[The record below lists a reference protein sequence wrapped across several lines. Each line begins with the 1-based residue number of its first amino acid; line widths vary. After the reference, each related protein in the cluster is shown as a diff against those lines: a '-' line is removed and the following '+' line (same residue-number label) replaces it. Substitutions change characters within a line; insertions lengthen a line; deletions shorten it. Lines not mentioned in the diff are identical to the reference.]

1 MFARSV
7 RSKGASVQSNPDDS
21 GLNDGSMIRGLIA
34 WALKQR
40 FVLAVLSLIMVGV
53 GIFGLRSLSVDAF
66 PDVTNVQ
73 VQIATE
79 APGRP
84 PNEVERLITTPIE
97 ISMRGIPG
105 LTEMRSLNRNGV
117 SLITLVFTDSTDV
130 YFARQLVLERL
141 IEANQRLPS
150 GISPVLGPVS
160 TGLGEV
166 YQYTLEHPNDGKRA
180 LTVKELRERRD
191 IQDWV
196 VRPQLR
202 SVQGV
207 AEINSQGGFVK
218 QYQVIANPDR
228 LRYYG
233 FTIADLYGAVARNN
247 ANSSGGALPVKAEQ
261 FLIRGVGLIAG
272 EDDIRNI
279 VLKEV
284 RGIPVYVKDV
294 AEVRI
299 GEEVRRGAIL
309 KNGDTEAV
317 AGIVMMQRGGNAREV
332 VTRIKAKVNEIN
344 QSLPGGLKIVP
355 FYDRTDLVN
364 AALLTVGKVL
374 AEGVILVVIVLFIFL
389 GDVRSSLI
397 VVCNLVLTPLLTFL
411 VMGEMGIS
419 ANLMSLGGLA
429 IAIGLMVD
437 GAVVVVENAFASLG
451 HAKQGGHATTA
462 SERQALILQAAGNVG
477 KPVLYG
483 IGIIIL
489 VFLPLLSLQGMEGK
503 MFGPLAMTIAI
514 ALAISLVLSFT
525 LTPVLCSYWLRGG
538 SEEDTWLL
546 RHLKRPYMKLL
557 DFSLSSGRSVIVTAV
572 GLLLAAL
579 ACLPL
584 LGTSFIPTM
593 QEGSL
598 TPVIV
603 RVPKISLDESLKLEA
618 EAMKAI
624 VEVPGVKLAMSRL
637 GGGESPADPGQPHES
652 DPIVTLKPKSE
663 WPKGWTQD
671 DIANA
676 IREKLKFLPGVEVS
690 ISQPIAARVDEMVS
704 GVRSQVAIKIF
715 GDDFEQLRA
724 TADAIARVLS
734 QMTGTTD
741 LRIERVTGQN
751 YLNIQINRAAIA
763 RLGMNVED
771 VNEMIETAIRGRVA
785 TTVFEGERRY
795 ELLLR
800 YPEAN
805 RDRIE
810 AISNLLLRSAGGAL
824 VALKDVAEIKLV
836 DGPPQISRDDG
847 RRRLVVGANVQG
859 RDLGG
864 YVAQAQAKIAAE
876 VKLPS
881 GYSLEWGGQFKNMER
896 ALKRLSLIIPLTIAA
911 IFFLLFLLFDSARYA
926 AMIITVLPLAAI
938 GGVFGLLISGE
949 YLSVPA
955 AVGFINLWGIAV
967 LNGVVL
973 VSQFRDLLMAGKSL
987 PEAIREGCEHRF
999 RPVMMTATVAMLAL
1013 IPMLFSSGPGSEVT
1027 RPLAVVVIGG
1037 LITSTSL
1044 TLLVLPV
1051 LFRIFGQRSVVEPD
1065 PARSPVNAMSSGGA
1079 SPGEPKSGDLQS
1091 GSPSKNSTTPV
1102 SSEYSA
1108 PTTTSPSF

>member
-1 MFARSV
+1 
-7 RSKGASVQSNPDDS
+7 
-21 GLNDGSMIRGLIA
+21 MIRSLIA
-34 WALKQR
+34 WALRQR
-40 FVLAVLSLIMVGV
+40 FVLAVVMLIMAFVGV
-53 GIFGLRSLSVDAF
+53 FGLRSLSVDAF

-84 PNEVERLITTPIE
+84 PAEVERLITVPIE

-141 IEANQRLPS
+141 IEAAQRLPS
-150 GISPVLGPVS
+150 GVAPVLGPVS

-166 YQYTLEHPNDGKRA
+166 YQYTLEHPSDGKWA
-180 LTVKELRERRD
+180 LSVAELRARRE

-196 VRPQLR
+196 VRPMLR

-218 QYQVIANPDR
+218 QYQVIANPER

-233 FTIADLYGAVARNN
+233 FTVRDLHGAIARNN
-247 ANSSGGALPVKAEQ
+247 ANSSGGTMPAKAEQ
-261 FLIRGVGLIAG
+261 FLIRGEGLIASI
-272 EDDIRNI
+272 DDIRNI

-284 RGIPVYVKDV
+284 NGIPVYVKDV
-294 AEVRI
+294 AEVRL
-299 GEEVRRGAIL
+299 GEEVRRGAII
-309 KNGDTEAV
+309 KDGYTEAV
-317 AGIVMMQRGGNAREV
+317 AGIILMQRGGNAREV
-332 VTRIKAKVNEIN
+332 VTRIKAKVKDIN
-344 QSLPGGLKIVP
+344 DRNQLPNGLKIVP

-364 AALLTVGKVL
+364 SALLTVGKVL

-397 VVCNLVLTPLLTFL
+397 VVCTLILTPLLTFL
-411 VMGEMGIS
+411 VMGEMDIS

-437 GAVVVVENAFASLG
+437 GAVVVVENAFARLG
-451 HAKQGGHATTA
+451 HAKDATP
-462 SERQALILQAAGNVG
+462 RQRQTLILQAATDVG

-483 IGIIIL
+483 VGIIIL

-503 MFGPLAMTIAI
+503 MFGPLALTIAI

-538 SEEDTWLL
+538 SEEDTWLI
-546 RHLKRPYMKLL
+546 RVLKKPYLSLL
-557 DFSLSSGRSVIVTAV
+557 SACLANPKKVIAAAV
-572 GLLLAAL
+572 ALLLSAL
-579 ACLPL
+579 ACIPL
-584 LGTSFIPTM
+584 LGTAFIPTM

-603 RVPKISLDESLKLEA
+603 RVPKISLEESLKLES
-618 EAMKAI
+618 EAMAAI
-624 VEVPGVKLAMSRL
+624 ATVPGVKLVMSRL
-637 GGGESPADPGQPHES
+637 GGGESPSDPGQPHES
-652 DPIVTLKPKSE
+652 DPIVTLKPKKD
-663 WPKGWTQD
+663 WPQGWTQD

-676 IREKLKFLPGVEVS
+676 IRDKLKFLPGVEVS

-704 GVRSQVAIKIF
+704 GVRSQVAVKIF
-715 GDDFEQLRA
+715 GDDFEQLRL

-734 QMTGTTD
+734 GMKGTTD

-751 YLNIQINRAAIA
+751 YLNIQINRSAIA
-763 RLGMNVED
+763 RLGINVED
-771 VNEMIETAIRGRVA
+771 VNELIETAVRGRVA

-795 ELLLR
+795 ELAVR
-800 YPEAN
+800 YPEEY
-805 RDRIE
+805 RDRVE
-810 AISNLLLRSAGGAL
+810 AISNILLRSPGGAL
-824 VALKDVAEIKLV
+824 VALKDVAEIRLV
-836 DGPPQISRDDG
+836 DGPPQVSRDDG
-847 RRRLVVGANVQG
+847 RRRLVVGANVLA

-864 YVAQAQAKIAAE
+864 YVAEAQSKIAAE
-876 VKLPS
+876 VRLPT
-881 GYSLEWGGQFKNMER
+881 GYALEWGGQFKNMER

-911 IFFLLFLLFDSARYA
+911 IFFLLFMLFDSARYA
-926 AMIITVLPLAAI
+926 VLIITVLPLAAI
-938 GGVFGLLISGE
+938 GGVFGLLVASE

-973 VSQFRDLLMAGKSL
+973 VSQFRELMNAGHGLVQSVT
-987 PEAIREGCEHRF
+987 EGCEHRF

-1013 IPMLFSSGPGSEVT
+1013 IPMLFSTGPGSEVT
-1027 RPLAVVVIGG
+1027 RPLAIVVIGG

-1051 LFRIFGQRSVVEPD
+1051 LFSLFSERKGADLVSEPA
-1065 PARSPVNAMSSGGA
+1065 PASGGR
-1079 SPGEPKSGDLQS
+1079 
-1091 GSPSKNSTTPV
+1091 
-1102 SSEYSA
+1102 
-1108 PTTTSPSF
+1108 

>member
-1 MFARSV
+1 
-7 RSKGASVQSNPDDS
+7 
-21 GLNDGSMIRGLIA
+21 MIRSLIA
-34 WALKQR
+34 WSLKQR
-40 FVLAVLSLIMVGV
+40 FVLTVVMLIMALIS
-53 GIFGLRSLSVDAF
+53 IFSLRSLSVDAF

-73 VQIATE
+73 VQVATE

-84 PNEVERLITTPIE
+84 PGEVERLITVPIE
-97 ISMRGIPG
+97 ITMRGLPG
-105 LTEMRSLNRNGV
+105 LTEMRSLNRNGL

-141 IEANQRLPS
+141 IEAGQRLPE
-150 GISPVLGPVS
+150 GVSPVLGPVS

-166 YQYTLEHPNDGKRA
+166 YQYTLEHPDDGKRA
-180 LTVKELRERRD
+180 LSVQELRDRRD
-191 IQDWV
+191 IQDWI
-196 VRPQLR
+196 VRPMLR

-207 AEINSQGGFVK
+207 AEINSQGGFTK
-218 QYQVIANPDR
+218 QYQVIANPER

-233 FTIADLYGAVARNN
+233 FTVRDVYSAIARNN
-247 ANSSGGALPVKAEQ
+247 ANSSGGALPARAEQ
-261 FLIRGVGLIAG
+261 YLIRGTGLITSI
-272 EDDIRNI
+272 DDIGNI

-294 AEVRI
+294 AEVRL
-299 GEEVRRGAIL
+299 GEEVRRGAII
-309 KNGDTEAV
+309 KDGYTEAV
-317 AGIVMMQRGGNAREV
+317 AGIMMMQRGGNAREV
-332 VTRIKAKVNEIN
+332 VTRIKAKVKEIN
-344 QSLPGGLKIVP
+344 SKGTLPNGLKIVP
-355 FYDRTDLVN
+355 FYDRTELVN
-364 AALLTVGKVL
+364 SALLTVGKVL
-374 AEGVILVVIVLFIFL
+374 AEGVILVIIVLFVFL

-397 VVCNLVLTPLLTFL
+397 VVCTLILTPLFTFL
-411 VMGEMGIS
+411 VMGEMEIS

-437 GAVVVVENAFASLG
+437 GAVVVVENAFSKLG
-451 HAKQGGHATTA
+451 HAKNATAARRTA
-462 SERQALILQAAGNVG
+462 LVLQAAADVG

-503 MFGPLAMTIAI
+503 MFGPLALTIAI
-514 ALAISLVLSFT
+514 AMAISLVLSFT

-538 SEEDTWLL
+538 AEEDTWLL
-546 RHLKRPYMKLL
+546 RVLKRPYLKLL
-557 DFSLSSGRSVIVTAV
+557 DLCLANGKKVVFAAL
-572 GLLLAAL
+572 GLLAAAL
-579 ACLPL
+579 ACIPL
-584 LGTSFIPTM
+584 LGTAFIPTM

-624 VEVPGVKLAMSRL
+624 AEVPGVKLVMSRL
-637 GGGESPADPGQPHES
+637 GGGESPSDPGQPHES

-663 WPKGWTQD
+663 WPKGWNQES
-671 DIANA
+671 IANA

-704 GVRSQVAIKIF
+704 GVRSQVAVKIF
-715 GDDFEQLRA
+715 GDDFEQLRT
-724 TADAIARVLS
+724 TADGIARVLS
-734 QMTGTTD
+734 SMNGTTD

-751 YLNIQINRAAIA
+751 YLNIKINRDSIA

-771 VNEMIETAIRGRVA
+771 VNELIETAVRGRVV
-785 TTVFEGERRY
+785 TTIFEGERRY
-795 ELLLR
+795 ELALR
-800 YPEAN
+800 YPESY

-810 AISNLLLRSAGGAL
+810 SISNLLLRSPGGAL
-824 VALKDVAEIKLV
+824 VALKDISEIKLI

-864 YVAQAQAKIAAE
+864 YVAEAQSRIATD
-876 VKLPS
+876 VKMPV
-881 GYSLEWGGQFKNMER
+881 GYTLEWGGQFKNMER
-896 ALKRLSLIIPLTIAA
+896 AIKRLSIIIPITIAA
-911 IFFLLFLLFDSARYA
+911 IFFLLFMLFDSARYA
-926 AMIITVLPLAAI
+926 LLIITVLPLAAI
-938 GGVFGLLISGE
+938 GGVFGLLLARE

-973 VSQFRDLLMAGKSL
+973 VSQFKELLMTGASL
-987 PEAIREGCEHRF
+987 KHSIREGCEHRF
-999 RPVMMTATVAMLAL
+999 RPVMMTATVALLAL
-1013 IPMLFSSGPGSEVT
+1013 IPMLFSTGPGSEVT

-1037 LITSTSL
+1037 LLTSTSL

-1051 LFRIFGQRSVVEPD
+1051 LFGMFAERQAGSTSLPPE
-1065 PARSPVNAMSSGGA
+1065 SPVLAAGREA
-1079 SPGEPKSGDLQS
+1079 AR
-1091 GSPSKNSTTPV
+1091 V
-1102 SSEYSA
+1102 
-1108 PTTTSPSF
+1108 